1 MSHDLFFQA
10 ANTRALGGDRVPQVW
25 SVSQVNALAR
35 ELLEGSVPPLWV
47 AGEVSGFKRYPAGHC
62 FFTLKDKRSQLSC
75 VMWRQEA
82 RALPAEPP
90 EGMEVRAFGYPS
102 VYERAGRFQFVVRE
116 LSARGEGLWRVAFER
131 LRKKLE
137 AEGLLDPTRK
147 RPLPSFPSCVGVVT
161 SSEGA
166 AIRDIVSVIRR
177 RARWVDILVY
187 PARVQGEEAPASITR
202 AIAAACK
209 AGRAD
214 VLIVGRGGGSVE
226 DLWSFNQ
233 EGVARAIADSTIPV
247 ISAVGHE
254 ADVTI
259 SDLVAD
265 SRAATPSA
273 AAELAVPDAERLRV
287 ELSSAAD
294 RMTTALRNGVSRGKR
309 RIERMEE
316 RIVEAVASVIER
328 RRLTV
333 TSLRGRLQALGPI
346 AVLRR
351 GYSLALD
358 ENGRI
363 LRSVAD
369 FHPGEGFAL
378 RLQDGRV
385 KGRTE
390 SVAQNEPSNSP
401 PAERDH
407 GEQET

>member
-1 MSHDLFFQA
+1 MSHDLFFEA
-10 ANTRALGGDRVPQVW
+10 ANSRALGRDRVPQVW

-131 LRKKLE
+131 IRKKLE
-137 AEGLLDPTRK
+137 TEGLLDPARK
-147 RPLPSFPSCVGVVT
+147 QPLPPFPSCVGVVT
-161 SSEGA
+161 STEGA

-202 AIAAACK
+202 AIAGACK

-214 VLIVGRGGGSVE
+214 VLIVGRGGGSAE

-233 EGVARAIADSTIPV
+233 ESVARAIAESPIPV

-259 SDLVAD
+259 ADLVSD

-273 AAELAVPDAERLRV
+273 AAELAVPDAERLRG

-294 RMTTALRNGVSRGKR
+294 RMANALRNGVARGRR
-309 RIERMEE
+309 RIERLEE
-316 RIVEAVASVIER
+316 RIVEAVASGIEK
-328 RRLTV
+328 RRLKV
-333 TSLRGRLQALGPI
+333 QSLRQRLQALGPV

-351 GYSLALD
+351 GYALALD
-358 ENGRI
+358 EDGRI
-363 LRSVAD
+363 LRGIAGFS
-369 FHPGEGFAL
+369 PGEAFTL
-378 RLQDGRV
+378 RLLDGRV

-390 SVAQNEPSNSP
+390 SVVQEETSDTT

-407 GEQET
+407 VE